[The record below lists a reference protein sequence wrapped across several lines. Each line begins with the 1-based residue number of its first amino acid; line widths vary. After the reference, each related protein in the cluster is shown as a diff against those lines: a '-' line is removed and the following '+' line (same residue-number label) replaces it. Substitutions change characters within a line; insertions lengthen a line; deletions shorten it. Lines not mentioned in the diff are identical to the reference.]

1 MRRTLVLVI
10 GGGASVWALVAG
22 VASSSLWLGGLGAL
36 GLVASAMLLLGLGVK
51 EFLDWFV
58 SRTT

>member
-10 GGGASVWALVAG
+10 GGGASVWALAAG
-22 VASSSLWLGGLGAL
+22 VTSSSLWLGGFGAL
-36 GLVASAMLLLGLGVK
+36 GLVASAIAVLGLGVK